1 MIIKSKCG
9 RWLQTGPSQVLL
21 QYEVEPRAF
30 PKAARIKNPV
40 LTEPLFL
47 KNPVVIH
54 LVLQKCSTSV
64 HLSKHIWTNV
74 WNIYSTRKEKQH
86 RLCGSHLFP
95 FFQLKYP
102 YDSKEPY
109 APSLYYL
116 HGFLAYFFT
125 GSTARNWDLPNTICM
140 IIAGQQLNDLKA
152 IFKVYV
158 LWFWLDLKTGVP
170 NPWDTAHNWAVAY
183 LSGWPEQMH
192 SSTCTRGE
200 PASTCVSAWWPASRV
215 SQAAHWPTVH
225 ASWTACASKGWMH
238 AC

>member
-1 MIIKSKCG
+1 M
-9 RWLQTGPSQVLL
+9 PSNIFEQQISEFLVKEKRNRKGSIWSLRVNVEDGVKLGLL
-21 QYEVEPRAF
+21 RYCYSMRLNSRAF
-30 PKAARIKNPV
+30 PKAARIRNPV
-40 LTEPLFL
+40 LTEPPFL

-95 FFQLKYP
+95 FFQLNYP
-102 YDSKEPY
+102 YDSKEPD

-125 GSTARNWDLPNTICM
+125 GSTARIWDLPNTICM
-140 IIAGQQLNDLKA
+140 IIVGQQLNDLKA

-158 LWFWLDLKTGVP
+158 FWFWLDLKTRVP
-170 NPWDTAHNWAVAY
+170 NTWAAAHNWAVAY
-183 LSGWPEQMH
+183 LSGWPEQVH
-192 SSTCTRGE
+192 SSTCT
-200 PASTCVSAWWPASRV
+200 SRK
-215 SQAAHWPTVH
+215 ALAHLHGCLPLV
-225 ASWTACASKGWMH
+225 
-238 AC
+238 